1 MSSSDLQHKAA
12 QGRQVV
18 IAGVLLNLVLST
30 GKIMGGILGRSNALI
45 ADGIESLLD
54 LFSSLLIWVAL
65 KYAAKPPDEDHPYG
79 HGKAESLASLIGSLV
94 LAIAGALIAHNSI
107 ITLIAAAHGAPVHL
121 PSPWTLFI
129 LIGVI
134 AMKETL
140 YQFMARRARR
150 IGSNA
155 LLADAWHHRSDA
167 VTSIA
172 AFIGISISLLGG
184 HGYEV
189 ADDWAALFA
198 CIVIFYSSYNLLKLS
213 LGDMMDA
220 RVSPDA
226 ESTILDITC
235 AVPGV
240 ISAEKCRV
248 RKSGLSYIADLHI
261 RVAGGMSVREG
272 HAISHRVKDSLLSS
286 ELPLED
292 VTVHVEP
299 EEG

>member
-1 MSSSDLQHKAA
+1 MNGDIQRKAA
-12 QGRQVV
+12 EGQKV
-18 IAGVLLNLVLST
+18 ILTGVLLNLILST
-30 GKIMGGILGRSNALI
+30 GKIAGGLLGRSNALI

-54 LFSSLLIWVAL
+54 LFSSLLMWAAL

-79 HGKAESLASLIGSLV
+79 HGKAESLSSLIGSLV

-107 ITLIAAAHGAPVHL
+107 IQLIAAAHGAPIHF
-121 PSPWTLFI
+121 PSPWTLLI

-134 AMKETL
+134 ALKETL
-140 YQFMARRARR
+140 YQFMARRARK

-184 HGYEV
+184 RGYEV

-198 CIVIFYSSYNLLKLS
+198 CVVIFYSSYNMLKLS
-213 LGDMMDA
+213 LGDVMDA

-226 ESTILDITC
+226 EKTVMNITC
-235 AVPGV
+235 SIPGV
-240 ISAEKCRV
+240 ISAEKCRI
-248 RKSGLSYIADLHI
+248 RKSGLSYIADFHI
-261 RVAGGMSVREG
+261 RVGGDISVREG
-272 HAISHRVKDSLLSS
+272 HAISHLVKDKLMTS